1 MLLLKNI
8 FFLISSFLLLN
19 SSNTYKVKYQ
29 IDPSSKM
36 CLKIA
41 TNVNTINCNCED
53 KFYSEYHTAEIDAS
67 NTTLNFSKTSL
78 KINVK
83 TINCKNYLLNKD
95 LHKSLD
101 AEKFPTITFELQ
113 SLLPSHLD
121 KDLKHDKDYSYTAK
135 TFITIAGKTH
145 PQQIKVCVRKCDD
158 DTYQLRANKDI
169 SMAEYCIQPKS
180 PFSFIKINDI
190 VNIQLDLSIK
200 TIN

>member
-1 MLLLKNI
+1 MLFLKNI
-8 FFLISSFLLLN
+8 FFLFSGLLLFN
-19 SSNTYKVKYQ
+19 SSNIHKVKYQ
-29 IDPSSKM
+29 IESSSKM

-53 KFYSEYHTAEIDAS
+53 KFYNEFHFAELDATNS
-67 NTTLNFSKTSL
+67 ILTFTKTFL

-113 SLLPSHLD
+113 SLLPTHLEKEIKLD
-121 KDLKHDKDYSYTAK
+121 KDYTYTAK

-145 PQQIKVCVRKCDD
+145 PQQIKVYVRKCDNE
-158 DTYQLRANKDI
+158 TYQLRANKDI

-190 VNIQLDLSIK
+190 VNIQLDLSVK